1 MATVILPPQDCLG
14 KGLRH
19 QGLVLSAPLNS
30 RRNSNPNSASTSSNP
45 NFNHDDKSC
54 SGRRRRSA
62 SVGLKANRQAN
73 RERSRV
79 RESSTT
85 AKMTTKSLV
94 MGQVKILKRGEILT
108 PGRGVGGGGGGGDS
122 CGKRRLE
129 SKVEEVDLVLGST
142 DRLGPDPDLMQK
154 QVVLTEFKD
163 GMYAGSGAFFA
174 SPPPSSV
181 PLPSFVVKNG
191 IATTDLRRLL
201 RLDLE

>member
-19 QGLVLSAPLNS
+19 QGLVLSAPLSS
-30 RRNSNPNSASTSSNP
+30 RRNSNPNSTSTSSNP
-45 NFNHDDKSC
+45 NLNHDARSC

-85 AKMTTKSLV
+85 AKMATRSLV

-108 PGRGVGGGGGGGDS
+108 PDRGVGAGGDDS

-129 SKVEEVDLVLGST
+129 SKGEEVDLVLGST
-142 DRLGPDPDLMQK
+142 DRLGPDADLMQK
-154 QVVLTEFKD
+154 QVVLTDFKD

-181 PLPSFVVKNG
+181 PLPSFAVKNG